1 MNKMFKRVLSMV
13 LTASMV
19 VLPFVQT
26 VGEFTFFADEA
37 NATAEMRILTAIL
50 LTAITGSYALYLAL
64 SMKGKTND

>member
-37 NATAEMRILTAIL
+37 NDIEDKVHFQTLFRLVTLQKHIPCRNPRKL
-50 LTAITGSYALYLAL
+50 L
-64 SMKGKTND
+64 